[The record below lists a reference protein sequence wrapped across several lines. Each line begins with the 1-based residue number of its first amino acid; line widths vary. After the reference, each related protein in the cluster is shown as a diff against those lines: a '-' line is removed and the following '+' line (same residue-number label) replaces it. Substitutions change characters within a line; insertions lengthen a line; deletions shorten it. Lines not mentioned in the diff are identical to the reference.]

1 MLVGGSERVGR
12 LAMPALGD
20 TEQPRELRLSADGV
34 QPRVALVRAV
44 NWDPEGTFRVGL
56 YLARAGDLERA
67 VSLIDRAVNSGY
79 VCYPFFVRE
88 PWLDPLRGRPEFGWL
103 LELAKT
109 RYEEMCDAFRRVGG
123 EAVLG
128 VGA

>member
-20 TEQPRELRLSADGV
+20 TEQPRELRISADGV

-79 VCYPFFVRE
+79 VCYPCFVRE
-88 PWLDPLRGRPEFGWL
+88 LWLDPLRGRHEFGRL

-109 RYEEMCDAFRRVGG
+109 RYEEVCDAFRRVGG